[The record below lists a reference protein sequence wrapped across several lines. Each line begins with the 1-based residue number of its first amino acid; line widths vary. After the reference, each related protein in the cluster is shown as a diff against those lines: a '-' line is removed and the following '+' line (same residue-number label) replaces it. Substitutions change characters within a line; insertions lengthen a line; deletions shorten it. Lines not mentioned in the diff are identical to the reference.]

1 MSFSPSNSL
10 GDSALRI
17 GTSRQPKHLLGSLR
31 THLERL
37 LQICLFA
44 LRQLS
49 ISLGGKCNLA
59 LADPSVTESSAHS
72 WFIFPLKG
80 IMGKSLPWKRDKDQ
94 FKAWREGRTGVPF
107 VDANMREMLVR
118 VNDPTCYSPG
128 GIVDILWHTLLNIVN
143 IFFLLWYLMSFWLF
157 FANCNMKKYVYCCN
171 YQFPCTFPL
180 PPPPPLTSPP
190 PHSLRT
196 ANCTRNH
203 CRRRSQFTVGNVNIL
218 WHTLLNIVNIF
229 FLLWYL
235 MSFWLFFANC
245 NITKYVYCCNYQ
257 FPCTFLKSV
266 TANFSPVNCELGL

>member
-1 MSFSPSNSL
+1 MFRNTSSTSLKVANSTKKFPNNPQNDHFRRTSLEIIPSRPPPPPSLFLMELVNVISEFYWKQRNNLSTTLCSPL
-10 GDSALRI
+10 PPPPPL
-17 GTSRQPKHLLGSLR
+17 TSPPPHSLR
-31 THLERL
+31 TANCTRNHCR
-37 LQICLFA
+37 
-44 LRQLS
+44 RRS
-49 ISLGGKCNLA
+49 
-59 LADPSVTESSAHS
+59 
-72 WFIFPLKG
+72 
-80 IMGKSLPWKRDKDQ
+80 Q
-94 FKAWREGRTGVPF
+94 FTVG
-107 VDANMREMLVR
+107 N
-118 VNDPTCYSPG
+118 VN
-128 GIVDILWHTLLNIVN
+128 ILWHTLLNIVN